1 MVEHKCILDLKKEVI
16 KMVVLKDRSFDQLLE
31 MAAITFQ
38 ARQDIPSELKK
49 EFIEEFRQVCQRA
62 GLEPKEA
69 CLFAMWIGGF
79 ALEAAT
85 LFGKLQQDGTKEGA
99 TSDLPP
105 EGWK

>member
-1 MVEHKCILDLKKEVI
+1 
-16 KMVVLKDRSFDQLLE
+16 
-31 MAAITFQ
+31 
-38 ARQDIPSELKK
+38 
-49 EFIEEFRQVCQRA
+49 
-62 GLEPKEA
+62 
-69 CLFAMWIGGF
+69 MWIGGF

>member
-1 MVEHKCILDLKKEVI
+1 LPTGIRK
-16 KMVVLKDRSFDQLLE
+16 Q
-31 MAAITFQ
+31 
-38 ARQDIPSELKK
+38 
-49 EFIEEFRQVCQRA
+49 FIEAFRALCQEV
-62 GLEPKEA
+62 GLEAREGMEW
-69 CLFAMWIGGF
+69 AMWIGGF